1 MIVYLTFYTETKLGL
16 NYTQS
21 LQITMNWDLND
32 LYKSID
38 DLNVKKDKDLV
49 VRQTEAFIKKY
60 KGKIVSKKATG
71 KLVHDAL
78 KEYEQLLERLSWL
91 VYYASLLHSKDTKS
105 TKIGKFY
112 QEIEEFHANTI
123 SDLVWFKLELTRSE
137 ISIKEYS
144 YFLEKTKREKPF
156 LLSEKEEFILTKK
169 TQTSSDAFKRFF
181 EEKQSQLTFEIE
193 IDKKVKTIN
202 SSELGT
208 IIKSHPDRELRQ
220 KATVIAAEKY
230 KDNSHFFT
238 FALNTLLL
246 DKQITDDLRKHKF
259 PQEATYLNYDVDKK
273 IVGVMTDAV
282 VNNYPLA
289 ERYYRKKAKILKLMR
304 LHEWDRYSYVK
315 QSRSKYS
322 WSEAKKI
329 VLNSFYGFDKQ
340 FGKIAKEFFE
350 NDWIDARTAKN
361 RRGGAYCS
369 YLTPSKHPY
378 IFMNFTGGL
387 DDIMTLA
394 HELGHG
400 IHAYLSR
407 GNSMLHF
414 SPSTVTAEIASTFAE
429 SLVFDELYKNSDSSD
444 FKINL
449 LAEKIQR
456 SFATVFRQT
465 AFHLFESDIHDH
477 RRINGELSTEEFGKY
492 YQNRLQTSFGK
503 GLDLTKNHEYF
514 WMPVLHFYHF
524 NFYVFSY
531 AFGELM
537 AMSLFDLYKREKK
550 NFVKKYIDILKMGGS
565 ASPKDILKAVGQDI
579 SEENFWQSGLD
590 LLENYIEEF
599 EKIPLK

>member
-1 MIVYLTFYTETKLGL
+1 
-16 NYTQS
+16 
-21 LQITMNWDLND
+21 
-32 LYKSID
+32 
-38 DLNVKKDKDLV
+38 
-49 VRQTEAFIKKY
+49 
-60 KGKIVSKKATG
+60 
-71 KLVHDAL
+71 
-78 KEYEQLLERLSWL
+78 
-91 VYYASLLHSKDTKS
+91 
-105 TKIGKFY
+105 
-112 QEIEEFHANTI
+112 
-123 SDLVWFKLELTRSE
+123 
-137 ISIKEYS
+137 
-144 YFLEKTKREKPF
+144 
-156 LLSEKEEFILTKK
+156 
-169 TQTSSDAFKRFF
+169 
-181 EEKQSQLTFEIE
+181 
-193 IDKKVKTIN
+193 
-202 SSELGT
+202 
-208 IIKSHPDRELRQ
+208 
-220 KATVIAAEKY
+220 
-230 KDNSHFFT
+230 
-238 FALNTLLL
+238 
-246 DKQITDDLRKHKF
+246 
-259 PQEATYLNYDVDKK
+259 
-273 IVGVMTDAV
+273 
-282 VNNYPLA
+282 
-289 ERYYRKKAKILKLMR
+289 
-304 LHEWDRYSYVK
+304 
-315 QSRSKYS
+315 
-322 WSEAKKI
+322 
-329 VLNSFYGFDKQ
+329 
-340 FGKIAKEFFE
+340 
-350 NDWIDARTAKN
+350 
-361 RRGGAYCS
+361 
-369 YLTPSKHPY
+369 
-378 IFMNFTGGL
+378 
-387 DDIMTLA
+387 
-394 HELGHG
+394 
-400 IHAYLSR
+400 
-407 GNSMLHF
+407 MLHF